1 VLENLTAASAQEKLM
16 EMNTR
21 RGFFAK
27 ISAVAAATAGIC
39 KLFKEL
45 HMTTLLPSTRWAT

>member
-1 VLENLTAASAQEKLM
+1 M

-27 ISAVAAATAGIC
+27 IAAVAAATAGIS